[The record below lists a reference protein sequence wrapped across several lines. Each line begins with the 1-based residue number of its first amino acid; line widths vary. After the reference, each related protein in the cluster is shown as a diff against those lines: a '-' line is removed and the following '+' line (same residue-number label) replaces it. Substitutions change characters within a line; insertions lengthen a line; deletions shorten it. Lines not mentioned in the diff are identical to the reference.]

1 MEAVS
6 NLLKE
11 FGRHIGLEQLTLD
24 DDGQCTLAFD
34 EDIVMTFVADPEGGL
49 NAVSFVGELPES
61 GAEEFVKGLLQENFL
76 PSNHGGARF
85 ALEPNSNRLVMVGR
99 WDAQKTD
106 INFFST
112 QLEACVNSIDAMQKT
127 MTETKFDA
135 PKTKDKPAGGGD
147 HIAPGG
153 AVFA

>member
-1 MEAVS
+1 MEAVR

-11 FGRHIGLEQLTLD
+11 FGRHIGLEQLALD

-34 EDIVMTFVADPEGGL
+34 EDIVLTFVADPDGGL
-49 NAVSFVGELPES
+49 NAVSFVGELPAS
-61 GAEEFVKGLLQENFL
+61 GAEQFVKSVLQENFL

-85 ALEPNSNRLVMVGR
+85 AVEPNSNRVVMVGR

-106 INFFST
+106 VSAFSA

-127 MTETKFDA
+127 MAETKFDA
-135 PKTKDKPAGGGD
+135 TAPTQASSEGGRS
-147 HIAPGG
+147 APDG

>member
-24 DDGQCTLAFD
+24 EEGQCTLAFD

-49 NAVSFVGELPES
+49 NAVSFVGELPAS
-61 GAEEFVKGLLQENFL
+61 GAEQFLKSILQENFL

-85 ALEPNSNRLVMVGR
+85 AVEPNSNRVVMVGR

-106 INFFST
+106 INSFSA
-112 QLEACVNSIDAMQKT
+112 QLEACVNSIDTMQKT
-127 MTETKFDA
+127 MADTKFEA
-135 PKTKDKPAGGGD
+135 SSSPQQTSGGG
-147 HIAPGG
+147 HVAPGG